1 MKGRYDGAHMSVF
14 GYILPGSKRISR
26 VKEVDKIGLYRL
38 SIVEFYLR
46 NKKKGRLTAQ
56 TFGIS
61 TATVYRWVKRY
72 KRWNL
77 NSLKDHSKRPFHL
90 RSSTIDWRIIE
101 RIVQIRKDNSC
112 WSKYKIGYLLRKKGL
127 QISDSTIGRILK
139 KKNLIREDFKRR
151 KTRKVSFIKSRAQKV
166 LWTRKPGSLVQI
178 DTAYLNPKGRGFCFQ
193 YVAID
198 SKTRMMFSKIYPTRG
213 SKNGKL
219 FLDELKSYF
228 PFKVESV
235 QSDNGS
241 EFLGELHGELNRNRI
256 NHYFTYPATP
266 KMNSRVERV
275 IKTTRE
281 EFWNDGNM
289 LGDLDDLNES
299 LREWLIKYN
308 YQRPH
313 QSLGYLTPMEYYH
326 SLEKEATGFR

>member
-1 MKGRYDGAHMSVF
+1 MSIF

-38 SIVEFYLR
+38 AIVEFYLR
-46 NKKKGRLTAQ
+46 NNKKGRLTAQ
-56 TFGIS
+56 TFGVS

-72 KRWNL
+72 ERWNL
-77 NSLKDHSKRPFHL
+77 YSLRDKSRRPIHL
-90 RSSTIDWRIIE
+90 RKQTIDWKLIE
-101 RIVQIRKDNSC
+101 KVVEVRKENPY

-127 QISDSTIGRILK
+127 NISDSTIGRILNRR
-139 KKNLIREDFKRR
+139 NLISTHFKKR
-151 KTRKVSFIKSRAQKV
+151 KTKKVSLARERADRS
-166 LWTRKPGSLVQI
+166 LWTKNPGSLVQI

-219 FLDELKSYF
+219 FFSELIKSF
-228 PFKVESV
+228 PFKIESI

-241 EFLGELHGELNRNRI
+241 EFLGELHDELDKNSI

-299 LREWLIKYN
+299 LKEWIIKYN
-308 YQRPH
+308 TKRPH
-313 QSLGYLTPMEYYH
+313 ESLGYLTPLEYYQ
-326 SLEKEATGFR
+326 SIEKEATGFR